1 MERAYSELKALGQQ
15 NEVLKSCLSGCS
27 KGLFN
32 RDVHELGVIGRTLE
46 QLLLKISARGRCLIS
61 CTW

>member
-46 QLLLKISARGRCLIS
+46 QLLLKISARC
-61 CTW
+61 